1 MMWAFIFIFMFAAFI
16 AACIYL
22 ITRVRKF
29 VWVGKLAKDRKWLS
43 ILISAAICVV
53 FIVVLSLAMGYI
65 NAIIVTIYMILF
77 WLVCEFAFWL
87 VGKVKNR
94 IKSTAGETTESN
106 TIKNNAVENDA
117 IKHNT
122 TENDAAE
129 NNVVENNAESSIKP
143 KKRKIYYAGV
153 TAIIITIV
161 YMSWGWYQAHNV
173 WQKDY
178 TIHTDKAVGSIKLA
192 LIADSHTGTT
202 FDGDGFAE
210 HVKEIQAQDPD
221 AVLIAGDFVDD
232 DTSLND
238 MKKCC
243 EALGT
248 LDTKYGVYY
257 VFGNHDK
264 GYYASERRGY
274 DGDDIIAELTKNGVT
289 ALQDQTVLL
298 GDSFYITGR
307 QDLSEVTGRGGSRA
321 DIEDLVKDLD
331 DDKYQIVMD
340 HQPVEYAH
348 EKAAGVDLVLSGH
361 THGGQLLLI
370 KLFQEITGMGGND
383 QIYGLEDLDGS
394 DFLVTSGISDWAIKF
409 KTGCRSE
416 YVIIDIQGK

>member
-29 VWVGKLAKDRKWLS
+29 VWVDQLAKDRKWLS
-43 ILISAAICVV
+43 ILISALTCVV

-94 IKSTAGETTESN
+94 TKATADETTKNN
-106 TIKNNAVENDA
+106 TIKNNA
-117 IKHNT
+117 
-122 TENDAAE
+122 
-129 NNVVENNAESSIKP
+129 ESSVKP

-153 TAIIITIV
+153 AAIIITIV

-178 TIHTDKAVGSIKLA
+178 TIQTDKVVGSIKLA
-192 LIADSHTGTT
+192 LIADSHTGIT

-210 HVKEIQAQDPD
+210 HVKEIQGQNPD

-232 DTSLND
+232 DTSLSD

-243 EALGT
+243 VALGT

-289 ALQDQTVLL
+289 VLQDQSVLL
-298 GDSFYITGR
+298 GDSFYIIGR
-307 QDLSEVTGRGGSRA
+307 QDLSEVTDRGGSRA
-321 DIEDLVKDLD
+321 DIEDLVKALD
-331 DDKYQIVMD
+331 YDKYQIVMD
-340 HQPVEYAH
+340 HQPADYAH
-348 EKAAGVDLVLSGH
+348 EKASGVDLVLSGH

-383 QIYGLEDLDGS
+383 QIYGLENIDGS
-394 DFLVTSGISDWAIKF
+394 EFLVTSGISDWAIKF

-416 YVIIDIQGK
+416 FVIIDIHGK

>member
-16 AACIYL
+16 AACLYL

-29 VWVGKLAKDRKWLS
+29 VWVDQLAKDRKWLS
-43 ILISAAICVV
+43 ILISALTCVV

-87 VGKVKNR
+87 AGKVKNR
-94 IKSTAGETTESN
+94 TKATADETTKNN
-106 TIKNNAVENDA
+106 TIKNNA
-117 IKHNT
+117 
-122 TENDAAE
+122 
-129 NNVVENNAESSIKP
+129 ESSVKP
-143 KKRKIYYAGV
+143 KKRKISYAGV
-153 TAIIITIV
+153 AAIIITIV

-178 TIHTDKAVGSIKLA
+178 TIQTDKVVGSIKLA
-192 LIADSHTGTT
+192 LIADSHTGIT

-210 HVKEIQAQDPD
+210 HVKEIQGQNPD

-232 DTSLND
+232 DTSLID

-264 GYYASERRGY
+264 GYYASERRGF

-289 ALQDQTVLL
+289 VLQDQSVLL
-298 GDSFYITGR
+298 GDSFYIIGR
-307 QDLSEVTGRGGSRA
+307 QDLSEVTDRGGSRA
-321 DIEDLVKDLD
+321 DIEDLVKALD

-340 HQPVEYAH
+340 HQPADYAN

>member
-29 VWVGKLAKDRKWLS
+29 VWVDKLAKDRKWLS
-43 ILISAAICVV
+43 VLISAAICVV

-94 IKSTAGETTESN
+94 TKSTADETTENN
-106 TIKNNAVENDA
+106 TIKNNA
-117 IKHNT
+117 
-122 TENDAAE
+122 
-129 NNVVENNAESSIKP
+129 ESSVKP

-153 TAIIITIV
+153 AAIIITIV

-178 TIHTDKAVGSIKLA
+178 TIQTDKVVGSIKLA
-192 LIADSHTGTT
+192 LIADSHTGIT

-210 HVKEIQAQDPD
+210 HVKEIQGQNPD

-232 DTSLND
+232 DTSLID

-289 ALQDQTVLL
+289 VLQDQTVLL
-298 GDSFYITGR
+298 GDSFYIIGR
-307 QDLSEVTGRGGSRA
+307 QDLSEVTDRGGSRA
-321 DIEDLVKDLD
+321 DIEDLVKALD

-340 HQPVEYAH
+340 HQPADYAN
-348 EKAAGVDLVLSGH
+348 EKASGVDLVLSGH
-361 THGGQLLLI
+361 THGGQLLLV

-383 QIYGLEDLDGS
+383 QIYGLENIDGS

>member
-29 VWVGKLAKDRKWLS
+29 VWVDKLAKDRKWLS
-43 ILISAAICVV
+43 VLISAAICVV
-53 FIVVLSLAMGYI
+53 FIVVLSLAIGYI

-94 IKSTAGETTESN
+94 TKSTADETTKNNTTKNN
-106 TIKNNAVENDA
+106 TIKNNA
-117 IKHNT
+117 
-122 TENDAAE
+122 
-129 NNVVENNAESSIKP
+129 ESSVKP

-153 TAIIITIV
+153 AAMIITIV

-178 TIHTDKAVGSIKLA
+178 TIQTDKVVGSIKLA
-192 LIADSHTGTT
+192 LIADSHTGIT

-210 HVKEIQAQDPD
+210 HVKEIQGQNPD

-232 DTSLND
+232 DTSLID

-289 ALQDQTVLL
+289 VLQDQTVLL
-298 GDSFYITGR
+298 GDSFYIIGR
-307 QDLSEVTGRGGSRA
+307 QDLSEVTDRGGSRA
-321 DIEDLVKDLD
+321 DIEDLVKALD

-340 HQPVEYAH
+340 HQPADYAN

-361 THGGQLLLI
+361 THGGQLLLV

-383 QIYGLEDLDGS
+383 QIYGLENIDGS

>member
-1 MMWAFIFIFMFAAFI
+1 MMWAFIFVFMFAAFI

-29 VWVGKLAKDRKWLS
+29 AWVDKLAKDRKWLS
-43 ILISAAICVV
+43 ILISALTCVV
-53 FIVVLSLAMGYI
+53 FIVVLSLTMGYI
-65 NAIIVTIYMILF
+65 NAIIFTIYMILF

-94 IKSTAGETTESN
+94 TKL
-106 TIKNNAVENDA
+106 
-117 IKHNT
+117 
-122 TENDAAE
+122 AADG
-129 NNVVENNAESSIKP
+129 VKP

-178 TIHTDKAVGSIKLA
+178 TIHTDKAVGNIKLA

-210 HVKEIQAQDPD
+210 HVKEIQAQNPD

-232 DTSLND
+232 DTSLID

-289 ALQDQTVLL
+289 VLRDQSVLL
-298 GDSFYITGR
+298 GDSFYIIGR
-307 QDLSEVTGRGGSRA
+307 QDLSEVTDRGGSRA
-321 DIEDLVKDLD
+321 DIEDLVKALD

-340 HQPVEYAH
+340 HQPADYAN
-348 EKAAGVDLVLSGH
+348 EKASGVDLVLSGH

>member
-29 VWVGKLAKDRKWLS
+29 VWVDKLAKDRKWLS

-87 VGKVKNR
+87 VGKVKN
-94 IKSTAGETTESN
+94 T
-106 TIKNNAVENDA
+106 
-117 IKHNT
+117 
-122 TENDAAE
+122 
-129 NNVVENNAESSIKP
+129 ESSIKP

-153 TAIIITIV
+153 AAIIITIV

-178 TIHTDKAVGSIKLA
+178 AIQTDKVVGSIKLA
-192 LIADSHTGTT
+192 LIADSHTGIT

-210 HVKEIQAQDPD
+210 HVKEIQGQNPD

-232 DTSLND
+232 DTSLID

-289 ALQDQTVLL
+289 VLQDQSVLL
-298 GDSFYITGR
+298 GDSFYIIGR
-307 QDLSEVTGRGGSRA
+307 QDLSEVTDRGGSRA
-321 DIEDLVKDLD
+321 DIEDLVKALD
-331 DDKYQIVMD
+331 DEKYQIVMD
-340 HQPVEYAH
+340 HQPADYAN

>member
-29 VWVGKLAKDRKWLS
+29 VWVDKLAKDRKWLS

-94 IKSTAGETTESN
+94 TKSTADETTKNN
-106 TIKNNAVENDA
+106 TIKNNA
-117 IKHNT
+117 
-122 TENDAAE
+122 
-129 NNVVENNAESSIKP
+129 ESSVKP

-153 TAIIITIV
+153 AAIIITIV

-192 LIADSHTGTT
+192 LIADSHTGIT

-210 HVKEIQAQDPD
+210 HVKEIQAQGPD

-232 DTSLND
+232 DTSLID

-289 ALQDQTVLL
+289 VLQDQSVLL
-298 GDSFYITGR
+298 GDSFYIIGR
-307 QDLSEVTGRGGSRA
+307 QDLSEVTDRGGSRA
-321 DIEDLVKDLD
+321 DIEDLVKTLD

-340 HQPVEYAH
+340 HQPADYAN

>member
-29 VWVGKLAKDRKWLS
+29 VWVDKLAKDRKWLS
-43 ILISAAICVV
+43 VLISAAICVV

-94 IKSTAGETTESN
+94 TKSTADETTENN
-106 TIKNNAVENDA
+106 TIKNNA
-117 IKHNT
+117 
-122 TENDAAE
+122 
-129 NNVVENNAESSIKP
+129 ESSVKP
-143 KKRKIYYAGV
+143 KKRKIYYAGI
-153 TAIIITIV
+153 TAIVVTIV

-178 TIHTDKAVGSIKLA
+178 TIQTDKVVGSIKLA

-210 HVKEIQAQDPD
+210 HVKEIQAQNPD

-232 DTSLND
+232 DTSLSD

-243 EALGT
+243 VALGT

-289 ALQDQTVLL
+289 VLQDQSVLL
-298 GDSFYITGR
+298 GDSFYIIGR
-307 QDLSEVTGRGGSRA
+307 QDLSEVTDRGGSRA
-321 DIEDLVKDLD
+321 DIEDLVKALD

-340 HQPVEYAH
+340 HQPADYAN
-348 EKAAGVDLVLSGH
+348 EKASGVDLVLSGH

-383 QIYGLEDLDGS
+383 QIYGLENIDGS

>member
-22 ITRVRKF
+22 ITRVRKIAL
-29 VWVGKLAKDRKWLS
+29 VDKLAKDRKWLS
-43 ILISAAICVV
+43 ILISALTCVV

-94 IKSTAGETTESN
+94 MKSTAGETTESN
-106 TIKNNAVENDA
+106 IIKNNAERSV
-117 IKHNT
+117 
-122 TENDAAE
+122 
-129 NNVVENNAESSIKP
+129 KP

-202 FDGDGFAE
+202 FDGEGFAE
-210 HVKEIQAQDPD
+210 HVKAIQAQDPD

-232 DTSLND
+232 DTSLID

-264 GYYASERRGY
+264 GYYASERRDY
-274 DGDDIIAELTKNGVT
+274 DGDDIIAELEKNGV
-289 ALQDQTVLL
+289 AVLQDETVLL
-298 GDSFYITGR
+298 GDSFYIIGR
-307 QDLSEVTGRGGSRA
+307 QDLSEVTDRGGSRA

-340 HQPVEYAH
+340 HQPADYAN
-348 EKAAGVDLVLSGH
+348 EKASGVDLVLSGH
-361 THGGQLLLI
+361 THGGQLFLI

-383 QIYGLEDLDGS
+383 QIYGLENIDGS
-394 DFLVTSGISDWAIKF
+394 DFIVTSGISDWAIKF
-409 KTGCRSE
+409 KTWCRSE

>member
-29 VWVGKLAKDRKWLS
+29 VWVDKLAKDRKWLS
-43 ILISAAICVV
+43 VLISAAICVV

-94 IKSTAGETTESN
+94 TKSTADETTKNN
-106 TIKNNAVENDA
+106 TIKNNA
-117 IKHNT
+117 
-122 TENDAAE
+122 
-129 NNVVENNAESSIKP
+129 ESSVKP

-153 TAIIITIV
+153 AAIIITIV

-178 TIHTDKAVGSIKLA
+178 TIQTDKVVGSIKLA
-192 LIADSHTGTT
+192 LIADSHTGIT

-210 HVKEIQAQDPD
+210 HVKEIQGQNPD

-232 DTSLND
+232 DTSLID

-289 ALQDQTVLL
+289 VLQDQSVLL
-298 GDSFYITGR
+298 GDSFYIIGR
-307 QDLSEVTGRGGSRA
+307 QDLSEVTDRVGS
-321 DIEDLVKDLD
+321 
-331 DDKYQIVMD
+331 
-340 HQPVEYAH
+340 
-348 EKAAGVDLVLSGH
+348 
-361 THGGQLLLI
+361 
-370 KLFQEITGMGGND
+370 
-383 QIYGLEDLDGS
+383 
-394 DFLVTSGISDWAIKF
+394 
-409 KTGCRSE
+409 
-416 YVIIDIQGK
+416 

>member
-29 VWVGKLAKDRKWLS
+29 VWVDKLAKDRKWLR

-94 IKSTAGETTESN
+94 TKSTADETTKNN
-106 TIKNNAVENDA
+106 TIKNNA
-117 IKHNT
+117 
-122 TENDAAE
+122 
-129 NNVVENNAESSIKP
+129 ESSVKP

-153 TAIIITIV
+153 AAIIITIV

-178 TIHTDKAVGSIKLA
+178 TIHTDKEVGSIKLA

-210 HVKEIQAQDPD
+210 HVKEIQAQNPD

-232 DTSLND
+232 DTSLSD
-238 MKKCC
+238 MKECC
-243 EALGT
+243 VALGT

-289 ALQDQTVLL
+289 VLQDQSVLL
-298 GDSFYITGR
+298 GDSFYIIGR
-307 QDLSEVTGRGGSRA
+307 QDLSEVTDRGGSRA
-321 DIEDLVKDLD
+321 DIEDLVKALD

-340 HQPVEYAH
+340 HQPADYAH

-383 QIYGLEDLDGS
+383 QIYGLENIDGS

>member
-29 VWVGKLAKDRKWLS
+29 VWVDKLAKDRKWLS

-87 VGKVKNR
+87 VGKVKN
-94 IKSTAGETTESN
+94 TESS
-106 TIKNNAVENDA
+106 V
-117 IKHNT
+117 
-122 TENDAAE
+122 
-129 NNVVENNAESSIKP
+129 KP

-153 TAIIITIV
+153 AAIIITIV

-178 TIHTDKAVGSIKLA
+178 AIQTDKVVGSIKLA
-192 LIADSHTGTT
+192 LIADSHTGIT

-210 HVKEIQAQDPD
+210 HVKEIQGQNPD

-232 DTSLND
+232 DTSLID

-274 DGDDIIAELTKNGVT
+274 DGDDIIAELIKNGVT
-289 ALQDQTVLL
+289 VLQDQTVLL
-298 GDSFYITGR
+298 GDSFYIIGR
-307 QDLSEVTGRGGSRA
+307 QDLSEVTDRGGSRA
-321 DIEDLVKDLD
+321 DIEDLVKALD

-340 HQPVEYAH
+340 HQPADYAN

-416 YVIIDIQGK
+416 YAIIDIQGK

>member
-29 VWVGKLAKDRKWLS
+29 AWVGKLAKDRKWLS
-43 ILISAAICVV
+43 ILISALTCAV
-53 FIVVLSLAMGYI
+53 FILFLSLTMGYI

-77 WLVCEFAFWL
+77 WLVCEFVFWL
-87 VGKVKNR
+87 AGKVKNR
-94 IKSTAGETTESN
+94 TKAAADETTKSN
-106 TIKNNAVENDA
+106 TIKNDIVEDNTA
-117 IKHNT
+117 EHNT
-122 TENDAAE
+122 
-129 NNVVENNAESSIKP
+129 ESGIKTQ
-143 KKRKIYYAGV
+143 KRNIYYAGI
-153 TAIIITIV
+153 TAIVVTIV

-210 HVKEIQAQDPD
+210 HVKEIQAQKPD

-232 DTSLND
+232 DTSLSD
-238 MKKCC
+238 MRKCC

-274 DGDDIIAELTKNGVT
+274 DGDDIIAELEKNGVT
-289 ALQDQTVLL
+289 VLQDETVLL

-307 QDLSEVTGRGGSRA
+307 QDLSEVTDRGGSRA

-340 HQPVEYAH
+340 HQPADYAN

-361 THGGQLLLI
+361 THGGQMLLM

>member
-29 VWVGKLAKDRKWLS
+29 VWVDKLAKDRKWLS

-94 IKSTAGETTESN
+94 TKSTADETTKNN
-106 TIKNNAVENDA
+106 TIKNNA
-117 IKHNT
+117 
-122 TENDAAE
+122 
-129 NNVVENNAESSIKP
+129 ESSVKP

-153 TAIIITIV
+153 AAIIITIV

-178 TIHTDKAVGSIKLA
+178 AIQTDKVVGSIKLA
-192 LIADSHTGTT
+192 LIADSHTGIT

-210 HVKEIQAQDPD
+210 HVKEIQGQNPD

-232 DTSLND
+232 DTSLID

-289 ALQDQTVLL
+289 VLQDQSVLL
-298 GDSFYITGR
+298 GDSFYIIGR
-307 QDLSEVTGRGGSRA
+307 QDLSEVTDRGGSRA
-321 DIEDLVKDLD
+321 DIEDLVKALD
-331 DDKYQIVMD
+331 DEKYQIVMD
-340 HQPVEYAH
+340 HQPADYAN

>member
-22 ITRVRKF
+22 ITRVRKIAL
-29 VWVGKLAKDRKWLS
+29 VDKLAKDRKWLS
-43 ILISAAICVV
+43 ILISALTCVV

-94 IKSTAGETTESN
+94 MKSTAGETTESN
-106 TIKNNAVENDA
+106 INK
-117 IKHNT
+117 
-122 TENDAAE
+122 
-129 NNVVENNAESSIKP
+129 NNAESSVKP

-202 FDGDGFAE
+202 FDGEGFAE
-210 HVKEIQAQDPD
+210 HVKAIQAQDPD

-232 DTSLND
+232 DTSLID

-264 GYYASERRGY
+264 GYYASERRDY
-274 DGDDIIAELTKNGVT
+274 DGDDIIAELEKNGV
-289 ALQDQTVLL
+289 AVLQDETVLL
-298 GDSFYITGR
+298 GDSFYIIGR
-307 QDLSEVTGRGGSRA
+307 QDLSEVTDRGGSRA

-340 HQPVEYAH
+340 HQPADYAN
-348 EKAAGVDLVLSGH
+348 EKASGVDLVLSGH
-361 THGGQLLLI
+361 THGGQLFLI

-383 QIYGLEDLDGS
+383 QIYGLENIDGS
-394 DFLVTSGISDWAIKF
+394 DFIVTSGISDWAIKF
-409 KTGCRSE
+409 KTWCRSE

>member
-29 VWVGKLAKDRKWLS
+29 VWVDKLAKARKWLS
-43 ILISAAICVV
+43 ILISAAICVI

-94 IKSTAGETTESN
+94 TKATADDTAKSN
-106 TIKNNAVENDA
+106 TIKSNTINNN
-117 IKHNT
+117 I
-122 TENDAAE
+122 TENDITE
-129 NNVVENNAESSIKP
+129 NNTAEHNTERGIKTQ
-143 KKRKIYYAGV
+143 KRKIYYAGI
-153 TAIIITIV
+153 TAIVVTIV

-178 TIHTDKAVGSIKLA
+178 TIQTDKVVGSIKLA

-232 DTSLND
+232 DTSLID

-274 DGDDIIAELTKNGVT
+274 DGDDIIAELEKNGV
-289 ALQDQTVLL
+289 AVLQDETVLL
-298 GDSFYITGR
+298 GDSFYIIGR
-307 QDLSEVTGRGGSRA
+307 QDLSEVTDRGGSRA
-321 DIEDLVKDLD
+321 DIEDLVKALD

-340 HQPVEYAH
+340 HQPADYAH
-348 EKAAGVDLVLSGH
+348 EKASGVDLVLSGH

-383 QIYGLEDLDGS
+383 QIYGLENIDGS

>member
-29 VWVGKLAKDRKWLS
+29 VWVDKLAKDRKWLS

-94 IKSTAGETTESN
+94 TKSTADETTKNN
-106 TIKNNAVENDA
+106 TIKNNA
-117 IKHNT
+117 
-122 TENDAAE
+122 
-129 NNVVENNAESSIKP
+129 ESSVKP

-153 TAIIITIV
+153 AAIIITIV

-178 TIHTDKAVGSIKLA
+178 TIQTDKVVGSIKLA

-210 HVKEIQAQDPD
+210 HVKEIQAQNPD
-221 AVLIAGDFVDD
+221 AVLIAGNFVDD
-232 DTSLND
+232 DTSLSD

-243 EALGT
+243 AALGT

-289 ALQDQTVLL
+289 VLQDQSVLL
-298 GDSFYITGR
+298 GDSFYIIGR
-307 QDLSEVTGRGGSRA
+307 QDLSEVTDRGGSRA
-321 DIEDLVKDLD
+321 DIEDLVKALD

-340 HQPVEYAH
+340 HQPADYAH
-348 EKAAGVDLVLSGH
+348 EKASGVDLVLSGH

>member
-29 VWVGKLAKDRKWLS
+29 VCVDKLAKDRKWLS

-94 IKSTAGETTESN
+94 TKL
-106 TIKNNAVENDA
+106 
-117 IKHNT
+117 
-122 TENDAAE
+122 AADG
-129 NNVVENNAESSIKP
+129 VKP

-153 TAIIITIV
+153 TAIIVTIV

-178 TIHTDKAVGSIKLA
+178 TIQTDKVVGSIKLA

-210 HVKEIQAQDPD
+210 HVKEIQAQNPD

-232 DTSLND
+232 DTSLSD

-243 EALGT
+243 AALGT

-274 DGDDIIAELTKNGVT
+274 DGDNIIAELTKNGVT
-289 ALQDQTVLL
+289 VLQDQSVLL
-298 GDSFYITGR
+298 GDSFYIIGR
-307 QDLSEVTGRGGSRA
+307 QDLSEVMDRGGSRA
-321 DIEDLVKDLD
+321 DIEDLVKALD

-340 HQPVEYAH
+340 HQPADYAH

-361 THGGQLLLI
+361 THGGQMLLMKI
-370 KLFQEITGMGGND
+370 FQEITGMGGND
-383 QIYGLEDLDGS
+383 QIYGLKDFDGS

>member
-29 VWVGKLAKDRKWLS
+29 VWVDKLAKDRKWLS
-43 ILISAAICVV
+43 VLISAAICVV

-94 IKSTAGETTESN
+94 TKSTADETTENN
-106 TIKNNAVENDA
+106 TIKNNA
-117 IKHNT
+117 
-122 TENDAAE
+122 
-129 NNVVENNAESSIKP
+129 ESSVKP

-153 TAIIITIV
+153 AAIIITIV

-178 TIHTDKAVGSIKLA
+178 TIQTDKVVSSIKLA

-210 HVKEIQAQDPD
+210 HVKEIQAQNPD

-232 DTSLND
+232 DTSLSD

-243 EALGT
+243 AALGT

-289 ALQDQTVLL
+289 VLQDQSVLL
-298 GDSFYITGR
+298 GDSFYIIGR
-307 QDLSEVTGRGGSRA
+307 QDLSEVTDRGGSRA
-321 DIEDLVKDLD
+321 DIEDLVKALD

-340 HQPVEYAH
+340 HQPADYAH
-348 EKAAGVDLVLSGH
+348 EKVAGVDLVLSGH
-361 THGGQLLLI
+361 THGGQMLLMKI
-370 KLFQEITGMGGND
+370 FQEITGMGGND
-383 QIYGLEDLDGS
+383 QIYGLKDLDGS

-416 YVIIDIQGK
+416 YVIIDIRGK

>member
-16 AACIYL
+16 AACLYL

-29 VWVGKLAKDRKWLS
+29 VWVDQLAKDRKWLS
-43 ILISAAICVV
+43 ILISALTCVV

-87 VGKVKNR
+87 AGKVKNR
-94 IKSTAGETTESN
+94 TKATADETTKNN
-106 TIKNNAVENDA
+106 TIKNNA
-117 IKHNT
+117 
-122 TENDAAE
+122 
-129 NNVVENNAESSIKP
+129 ESSVKP
-143 KKRKIYYAGV
+143 KKRKISYAGV
-153 TAIIITIV
+153 AAIIITIV

-178 TIHTDKAVGSIKLA
+178 TIQTDKVVGSIKLA
-192 LIADSHTGTT
+192 LIADSHTGIT

-210 HVKEIQAQDPD
+210 HVKEIQGQNPD

-232 DTSLND
+232 DTSLID

-289 ALQDQTVLL
+289 VLQDQSVLL
-298 GDSFYITGR
+298 GDSFYIIGR
-307 QDLSEVTGRGGSRA
+307 QDLSEVTDRGGSRA
-321 DIEDLVKDLD
+321 DIEDLVKALD

-340 HQPVEYAH
+340 HQPADYAN

>member
-29 VWVGKLAKDRKWLS
+29 VWVDKLAKDRKWLS
-43 ILISAAICVV
+43 ILISALTCVV

-94 IKSTAGETTESN
+94 TKL
-106 TIKNNAVENDA
+106 
-117 IKHNT
+117 
-122 TENDAAE
+122 AADG
-129 NNVVENNAESSIKP
+129 VKP

-178 TIHTDKAVGSIKLA
+178 TIHTDKDVGSIKLA

-210 HVKEIQAQDPD
+210 HVKEIQAQNPD

-232 DTSLND
+232 DTSLID

-289 ALQDQTVLL
+289 VLQDQSVLL
-298 GDSFYITGR
+298 GDSFYIIGR
-307 QDLSEVTGRGGSRA
+307 QDLSEVTDRGGSRA
-321 DIEDLVKDLD
+321 DIEDLVKALD

-340 HQPVEYAH
+340 HQPADYAH
-348 EKAAGVDLVLSGH
+348 EKASGVDLVLSGH

-394 DFLVTSGISDWAIKF
+394 DFLVTSGISDWVIKF

>member
-29 VWVGKLAKDRKWLS
+29 AWVGKLAKDRKWLS
-43 ILISAAICVV
+43 ILISALTCAV
-53 FIVVLSLAMGYI
+53 FILFLSLTMGYI

-77 WLVCEFAFWL
+77 WLVCEFVFWL
-87 VGKVKNR
+87 AGKVKNR
-94 IKSTAGETTESN
+94 TKAAADETTKSN
-106 TIKNNAVENDA
+106 TIKNDIAEDNTAE
-117 IKHNT
+117 HNT
-122 TENDAAE
+122 
-129 NNVVENNAESSIKP
+129 ESGIKTQ
-143 KKRKIYYAGV
+143 KRNIYYAGI
-153 TAIIITIV
+153 TAIVVTIV

-192 LIADSHTGTT
+192 LIADSHTGIT

-210 HVKEIQAQDPD
+210 HVKEIQAQEPD

-232 DTSLND
+232 DTSLSD

-243 EALGT
+243 AALGT

-274 DGDDIIAELTKNGVT
+274 DGDDIIAELEKNGVT
-289 ALQDQTVLL
+289 VLQDETVLL

-307 QDLSEVTGRGGSRA
+307 QDLSEVTDRGGSRA

-331 DDKYQIVMD
+331 DSKYQIVMD
-340 HQPVEYAH
+340 HQPADYAN

-361 THGGQLLLI
+361 THGGQMLLM

>member
-29 VWVGKLAKDRKWLS
+29 VWVDKLAKDRKWLS

-94 IKSTAGETTESN
+94 TKSTADETTKNN
-106 TIKNNAVENDA
+106 TIKNNA
-117 IKHNT
+117 
-122 TENDAAE
+122 
-129 NNVVENNAESSIKP
+129 ESSVKP
-143 KKRKIYYAGV
+143 KKRKIYYAGI
-153 TAIIITIV
+153 TAIVVTIV

-178 TIHTDKAVGSIKLA
+178 TIHTDKEVGSIKLA

-210 HVKEIQAQDPD
+210 HVKEIQAQNPD

-232 DTSLND
+232 DTSLID

-289 ALQDQTVLL
+289 VLQDQSVLL
-298 GDSFYITGR
+298 GDSFYIIGR
-307 QDLSEVTGRGGSRA
+307 QDLSEVTDRGGSRA
-321 DIEDLVKDLD
+321 DIEDLVKALD

-340 HQPVEYAH
+340 HQPADYAN

>member
-29 VWVGKLAKDRKWLS
+29 VWVDKLAKDRKWLS

-94 IKSTAGETTESN
+94 TKSTADETTKNN
-106 TIKNNAVENDA
+106 TIKNNAD
-117 IKHNT
+117 
-122 TENDAAE
+122 
-129 NNVVENNAESSIKP
+129 SSVKP

-153 TAIIITIV
+153 AAIIITIV

-178 TIHTDKAVGSIKLA
+178 TIQTDKVVGSIKLA
-192 LIADSHTGTT
+192 LIADSHTGIT

-210 HVKEIQAQDPD
+210 HVKEIQGQNPD

-232 DTSLND
+232 DTSLID

-289 ALQDQTVLL
+289 VLQDQSVLL
-298 GDSFYITGR
+298 GDSFYIIGR
-307 QDLSEVTGRGGSRA
+307 QDLSEVTDRGGSRA
-321 DIEDLVKDLD
+321 DIEDLVKALD

-340 HQPVEYAH
+340 HQPADYAN

>member
-29 VWVGKLAKDRKWLS
+29 VWVDKLAKDRKWLR

-94 IKSTAGETTESN
+94 TKSTADETTKNN
-106 TIKNNAVENDA
+106 TIKNNA
-117 IKHNT
+117 
-122 TENDAAE
+122 
-129 NNVVENNAESSIKP
+129 ESSVKP

-153 TAIIITIV
+153 AAIIITIV

-178 TIHTDKAVGSIKLA
+178 TIHTDKDVGSIKLA

-210 HVKEIQAQDPD
+210 HVKEIQAQNPD

-232 DTSLND
+232 DTSLID

-289 ALQDQTVLL
+289 VLQDQSVLL
-298 GDSFYITGR
+298 GDSFYIIGR
-307 QDLSEVTGRGGSRA
+307 QDLSEVTDRGGSRA
-321 DIEDLVKDLD
+321 DIEDLVKALD

-340 HQPVEYAH
+340 HQPADYAH
-348 EKAAGVDLVLSGH
+348 EKASGVDLVLSGH

>member
-29 VWVGKLAKDRKWLS
+29 VWVDKLAKDRKWLS
-43 ILISAAICVV
+43 VLISAAICVV

-94 IKSTAGETTESN
+94 TKSTADETTKNN
-106 TIKNNAVENDA
+106 TIKNNA
-117 IKHNT
+117 
-122 TENDAAE
+122 
-129 NNVVENNAESSIKP
+129 ESSVKP

-153 TAIIITIV
+153 AAIIITIV

-178 TIHTDKAVGSIKLA
+178 TIQTDKVVGSIKLA
-192 LIADSHTGTT
+192 LIADSHTGIT

-210 HVKEIQAQDPD
+210 HVKEIQGQNPD

-232 DTSLND
+232 DTSLID

-289 ALQDQTVLL
+289 VLQDQSVLL
-298 GDSFYITGR
+298 GDSFYIIGR
-307 QDLSEVTGRGGSRA
+307 QDLSEVTDRGGSRA
-321 DIEDLVKDLD
+321 DIEDLVKALD

-340 HQPVEYAH
+340 HQPADYAN

>member
-29 VWVGKLAKDRKWLS
+29 VWVDKLAKDRKWLS
-43 ILISAAICVV
+43 ILISALTCVV

-94 IKSTAGETTESN
+94 TKL
-106 TIKNNAVENDA
+106 
-117 IKHNT
+117 
-122 TENDAAE
+122 AADG
-129 NNVVENNAESSIKP
+129 VKP

-161 YMSWGWYQAHNV
+161 YMSWGWYRAHNV

-178 TIHTDKAVGSIKLA
+178 TIHTDKAVGNIKLA

-210 HVKEIQAQDPD
+210 HVKEIQAQNPD

-232 DTSLND
+232 DTSLID

-289 ALQDQTVLL
+289 VLQDQSVFL
-298 GDSFYITGR
+298 GDSFYIIGR
-307 QDLSEVTGRGGSRA
+307 QDLSEVTDRGGSRA
-321 DIEDLVKDLD
+321 DIEDLVKALD

-340 HQPVEYAH
+340 HQPADYAN
-348 EKAAGVDLVLSGH
+348 EKASGVDLVLSGH

>member
-22 ITRVRKF
+22 ITRVRKIAL
-29 VWVGKLAKDRKWLS
+29 VDKLAKDRKWLS
-43 ILISAAICVV
+43 ILISALTCVV

-94 IKSTAGETTESN
+94 MKSTAGETTESN
-106 TIKNNAVENDA
+106 IIK
-117 IKHNT
+117 
-122 TENDAAE
+122 
-129 NNVVENNAESSIKP
+129 NNAESSVKH

-202 FDGDGFAE
+202 FDGEGFAE
-210 HVKEIQAQDPD
+210 HVKAIQAQDPD

-232 DTSLND
+232 DTSLID

-274 DGDDIIAELTKNGVT
+274 DGDDIIAELEKNGV
-289 ALQDQTVLL
+289 AVLQDETVLL
-298 GDSFYITGR
+298 GDSFYIIGR
-307 QDLSEVTGRGGSRA
+307 QDLSEVTDRGGSRA

-340 HQPVEYAH
+340 HQPADYAN
-348 EKAAGVDLVLSGH
+348 EKASGVDLVLSGH
-361 THGGQLLLI
+361 THGGQLFLI

-383 QIYGLEDLDGS
+383 QIYGLENIDGS
-394 DFLVTSGISDWAIKF
+394 DFIVTSGISDWAIKF

>member
-29 VWVGKLAKDRKWLS
+29 VWVDKLAKDRKWLS

-94 IKSTAGETTESN
+94 TKSTADETTKNN
-106 TIKNNAVENDA
+106 TIKNNA
-117 IKHNT
+117 
-122 TENDAAE
+122 
-129 NNVVENNAESSIKP
+129 ESSVKP

-153 TAIIITIV
+153 AAIIITIV

-178 TIHTDKAVGSIKLA
+178 TIQTDKVVGSIKLA
-192 LIADSHTGTT
+192 LIADSHTGIT

-210 HVKEIQAQDPD
+210 HVKEIQGQNPD

-232 DTSLND
+232 DTSLID

-289 ALQDQTVLL
+289 VLQDQSVLL
-298 GDSFYITGR
+298 GDSFYIIGR
-307 QDLSEVTGRGGSRA
+307 QDLSEVTDRGGSRA
-321 DIEDLVKDLD
+321 DIEDLVKALD

-340 HQPVEYAH
+340 HQPADYAN

-416 YVIIDIQGK
+416 YVIIDIHGK

>member
-22 ITRVRKF
+22 ITRVRKIAL
-29 VWVGKLAKDRKWLS
+29 VDKLAKDRKWLS
-43 ILISAAICVV
+43 ILISALTCVV

-94 IKSTAGETTESN
+94 MKSTAGETTESN
-106 TIKNNAVENDA
+106 IIKNN
-117 IKHNT
+117 T
-122 TENDAAE
+122 
-129 NNVVENNAESSIKP
+129 ESSVKP

-202 FDGDGFAE
+202 FDGEGFAE
-210 HVKEIQAQDPD
+210 HVKAIQAQDPD

-232 DTSLND
+232 DTSLID

-274 DGDDIIAELTKNGVT
+274 DGDDIIAELEKNGV
-289 ALQDQTVLL
+289 AVLQDETVLL
-298 GDSFYITGR
+298 GDSFYIIGR
-307 QDLSEVTGRGGSRA
+307 QDLSEVTDRGGSRA

-340 HQPVEYAH
+340 HQPADYAN
-348 EKAAGVDLVLSGH
+348 EKASGVDLVLSGH
-361 THGGQLLLI
+361 THGGQLFLI

-383 QIYGLEDLDGS
+383 QIYGLENIDGS
-394 DFLVTSGISDWAIKF
+394 DFIVTSGISDWAIKF
-409 KTGCRSE
+409 KTWCRSE

>member
-22 ITRVRKF
+22 ITRVRKIAL
-29 VWVGKLAKDRKWLS
+29 VDKLAKDRKWLS
-43 ILISAAICVV
+43 ILISALTCVV

-94 IKSTAGETTESN
+94 MKSTAGETTESN
-106 TIKNNAVENDA
+106 IIK
-117 IKHNT
+117 K
-122 TENDAAE
+122 
-129 NNVVENNAESSIKP
+129 NAESSVKP

-202 FDGDGFAE
+202 FDGEGFAE
-210 HVKEIQAQDPD
+210 HVKAIQAQDPD

-232 DTSLND
+232 DTSLID

-274 DGDDIIAELTKNGVT
+274 DGDDIIAELEKNGV
-289 ALQDQTVLL
+289 AVLQDETVVL
-298 GDSFYITGR
+298 GDSFYIIGR
-307 QDLSEVTGRGGSRA
+307 QDLSEVTDRGGSRA

-340 HQPVEYAH
+340 HQPADYAN
-348 EKAAGVDLVLSGH
+348 EKASGVDLVLSGH
-361 THGGQLLLI
+361 THGGQLFLI

-383 QIYGLEDLDGS
+383 QIYGLENIDGS
-394 DFLVTSGISDWAIKF
+394 DFIVTSGISDWAIKF

>member
-29 VWVGKLAKDRKWLS
+29 VWVDKLAKDRKWLS

-94 IKSTAGETTESN
+94 TKSTADETTKNN
-106 TIKNNAVENDA
+106 TIKNNA
-117 IKHNT
+117 
-122 TENDAAE
+122 
-129 NNVVENNAESSIKP
+129 ESSVKP

-153 TAIIITIV
+153 AAIIITIV

-178 TIHTDKAVGSIKLA
+178 TIQTDKVVGSIKLA
-192 LIADSHTGTT
+192 LIADSHTGIT

-210 HVKEIQAQDPD
+210 HVKEIQGQNPD

-232 DTSLND
+232 DTSLID

-289 ALQDQTVLL
+289 VLQDQSVLL
-298 GDSFYITGR
+298 GDNFYIIGR
-307 QDLSEVTGRGGSRA
+307 QDLSEVTDRGGSRA
-321 DIEDLVKDLD
+321 DIEDLVKALD

-340 HQPVEYAH
+340 HQPADYAN

>member
-1 MMWAFIFIFMFAAFI
+1 MMWAFIFVFMFAAFI

-29 VWVGKLAKDRKWLS
+29 AWVDKLAKDRKWLS
-43 ILISAAICVV
+43 ILISALTCVV

-94 IKSTAGETTESN
+94 TKL
-106 TIKNNAVENDA
+106 
-117 IKHNT
+117 
-122 TENDAAE
+122 AADG
-129 NNVVENNAESSIKP
+129 VKP

-178 TIHTDKAVGSIKLA
+178 TIQTDKVVGSIKLA

-210 HVKEIQAQDPD
+210 HVKEIQGQNPD

-232 DTSLND
+232 DTSLSD

-243 EALGT
+243 VALGT

-289 ALQDQTVLL
+289 VLQDQSVLL
-298 GDSFYITGR
+298 GDSFYIIGR
-307 QDLSEVTGRGGSRA
+307 QDLSEVTDRGGSRA
-321 DIEDLVKDLD
+321 DIEDLVKALD

-340 HQPVEYAH
+340 HQPADYAH
-348 EKAAGVDLVLSGH
+348 EKASGVDLVLSGH

>member
-1 MMWAFIFIFMFAAFI
+1 MMWAFIFVFMFAAFI

-29 VWVGKLAKDRKWLS
+29 AWVDKLAKDRKWLS
-43 ILISAAICVV
+43 ILISALTCVV

-94 IKSTAGETTESN
+94 TKL
-106 TIKNNAVENDA
+106 
-117 IKHNT
+117 
-122 TENDAAE
+122 AADG
-129 NNVVENNAESSIKP
+129 VKP

-210 HVKEIQAQDPD
+210 HVKEIQAQNPD

-232 DTSLND
+232 DTSLID

-289 ALQDQTVLL
+289 VLQDQSVLL
-298 GDSFYITGR
+298 GDSFYIIGR
-307 QDLSEVTGRGGSRA
+307 QDLSEVTDRGGSRA
-321 DIEDLVKDLD
+321 DIEDLVKALD

-340 HQPVEYAH
+340 HQPADYAH
-348 EKAAGVDLVLSGH
+348 EKASGVDLVLSGH

>member
-29 VWVGKLAKDRKWLS
+29 VWVDKLAKDRKWLS

-94 IKSTAGETTESN
+94 TKSTADETTKNN
-106 TIKNNAVENDA
+106 TIKNNA
-117 IKHNT
+117 
-122 TENDAAE
+122 
-129 NNVVENNAESSIKP
+129 ESSVKP

-153 TAIIITIV
+153 AAIIITIV

-178 TIHTDKAVGSIKLA
+178 AIQTDKVVGSIKLA
-192 LIADSHTGTT
+192 LIADSHTGIT

-210 HVKEIQAQDPD
+210 HVKEIQGQNPD

-232 DTSLND
+232 DTSLID

-243 EALGT
+243 AALGT

-289 ALQDQTVLL
+289 VLQDQSVLL
-298 GDSFYITGR
+298 GDSFYIIGR
-307 QDLSEVTGRGGSRA
+307 QDLSEVTDRGGSRA
-321 DIEDLVKDLD
+321 DIEDLVKALD

-340 HQPVEYAH
+340 HQPADYAN

>member
-29 VWVGKLAKDRKWLS
+29 VWVDKLAKDRKWLS
-43 ILISAAICVV
+43 ILISALTCVV
-53 FIVVLSLAMGYI
+53 FIVVLSLTMGYI

-94 IKSTAGETTESN
+94 TKSTADETTKNN
-106 TIKNNAVENDA
+106 TIKNNA
-117 IKHNT
+117 
-122 TENDAAE
+122 
-129 NNVVENNAESSIKP
+129 ESSVKP

-153 TAIIITIV
+153 AAIIITIV

-178 TIHTDKAVGSIKLA
+178 TIHTDKEVGSIKLA

-210 HVKEIQAQDPD
+210 HVKEIQAQNPD

-232 DTSLND
+232 DTSLSD

-243 EALGT
+243 VALGT

-289 ALQDQTVLL
+289 VLQDQSVLL
-298 GDSFYITGR
+298 GDSFYIIGR
-307 QDLSEVTGRGGSRA
+307 QDLSEVTDRGGSRA
-321 DIEDLVKDLD
+321 DIEDLVKALD
-331 DDKYQIVMD
+331 DDKYQIVID
-340 HQPVEYAH
+340 HQPADYAH

-383 QIYGLEDLDGS
+383 QIYGLENIDGS

>member
-29 VWVGKLAKDRKWLS
+29 AWVGRLAKDRKWLS
-43 ILISAAICVV
+43 IFISAAACAVLIL
-53 FIVVLSLAMGYI
+53 VLSLTMGYI

-77 WLVCEFAFWL
+77 WLVCELVFWL
-87 VGKVKNR
+87 AGKVKNR
-94 IKSTAGETTESN
+94 TKAAADGIKT
-106 TIKNNAVENDA
+106 
-117 IKHNT
+117 H
-122 TENDAAE
+122 
-129 NNVVENNAESSIKP
+129 
-143 KKRKIYYAGV
+143 KRKIYYAGV
-153 TAIIITIV
+153 TAIIVTIV

-178 TIHTDKAVGSIKLA
+178 TIQTDKAVGSIKLA

-210 HVKEIQAQDPD
+210 HVKEIQAQEPD

-232 DTSLND
+232 DTSLSD

-274 DGDDIIAELTKNGVT
+274 DGDDIIAELEKNGVT
-289 ALQDQTVLL
+289 VLQDETVLI
-298 GDSFYITGR
+298 GGSFYITGR
-307 QDLSEVTGRGGSRA
+307 QDLSEVTDRGGNRA

-340 HQPVEYAH
+340 HQPADYAN

-361 THGGQLLLI
+361 THGGQMLLM

>member
-22 ITRVRKF
+22 ITRVRKIAL
-29 VWVGKLAKDRKWLS
+29 VDKLAKDRKWLS
-43 ILISAAICVV
+43 ILISALTCVV

-94 IKSTAGETTESN
+94 MKSTAGETTESN
-106 TIKNNAVENDA
+106 IIKNNA
-117 IKHNT
+117 
-122 TENDAAE
+122 
-129 NNVVENNAESSIKP
+129 ESRVKP

-202 FDGDGFAE
+202 FDGEGFAE
-210 HVKEIQAQDPD
+210 HVKAIQAQDPD

-232 DTSLND
+232 DTSLID

-274 DGDDIIAELTKNGVT
+274 DGDDIIAELEKNGV
-289 ALQDQTVLL
+289 AVLQDETVLL
-298 GDSFYITGR
+298 GDSFYIIGR
-307 QDLSEVTGRGGSRA
+307 QDLSEVTDRGGSRA

-340 HQPVEYAH
+340 HQPADYAN
-348 EKAAGVDLVLSGH
+348 EKASGVDLVLSGH
-361 THGGQLLLI
+361 THGGQLFLI

-383 QIYGLEDLDGS
+383 QIYGLENIDGS
-394 DFLVTSGISDWAIKF
+394 DFIVTSGISDWAIKF
-409 KTGCRSE
+409 KTWCRSE

>member
-1 MMWAFIFIFMFAAFI
+1 MMWALIFIFMFVAFI
-16 AACIYL
+16 AAFIYL

-29 VWVGKLAKDRKWLS
+29 AWVGRLARDRKWLS
-43 ILISAAICVV
+43 ILISVLTCVA
-53 FIVVLSLAMGYI
+53 FILILSLTMGYI

-77 WLVCEFAFWL
+77 WLVCELVFWL
-87 VGKVKNR
+87 ADKVKNR
-94 IKSTAGETTESN
+94 TKATADETTESN
-106 TIKNNAVENDA
+106 TIKSNT
-117 IKHNT
+117 IKNNT
-122 TENDAAE
+122 TEKDIAE
-129 NNVVENNAESSIKP
+129 NNTAEQNTERGIGTQ
-143 KKRKIYYAGV
+143 KRKIYYAGI
-153 TAIIITIV
+153 TAIVVTIV

-173 WQKDY
+173 WQKYY

-210 HVKEIQAQDPD
+210 HVKEIQAQKPD

-232 DTSLND
+232 DTSLSD

-274 DGDDIIAELTKNGVT
+274 DGDDIIAELEKNGVT
-289 ALQDQTVLL
+289 VLQDETVLL

-307 QDLSEVTGRGGSRA
+307 QDLSEVIDRGGSRA
-321 DIEDLVKDLD
+321 DIEDLVKELD
-331 DDKYQIVMD
+331 DSKYQIVMD
-340 HQPVEYAH
+340 HQPADYAH

-361 THGGQLLLI
+361 THGGQMLLM

-416 YVIIDIQGK
+416 YVIINIQGK